1 MTYSELS
8 ALADPYLQQDR
19 AAVRAQAERYR
30 RRNEREILELAAI
43 ASDIGLDD
51 ITTFGLELEANPQLQ
66 EAFKSQYP
74 NVELDSLV
82 GRSSEELEGFVNG
95 VKWKY
100 FEVLVKD
107 RLNNERV
114 LGELQLEPGQKA
126 RLAESSTQQG
136 WDLKI
141 VDQHGE
147 TVEQIQAKAT
157 ASMSPVRKALEEN
170 PEFRVAVPDNLDSTS
185 SDVLGTDV
193 SWDELN
199 RTTEKHI
206 EEFSEGQI
214 ENGVEA
220 AAEFGV
226 DMVPLGSM
234 LFVGV
239 IEGRR
244 YLMGQATLRESM
256 RRGGRRLHRPTA
268 YSGIGTALAATG
280 LGSAAIPLVM
290 GLRVA
295 ESRVS
300 AQVRLG
306 DNLASRTS
314 ELEQLAARA

>member
-1 MTYSELS
+1 MAYSELA

-19 AAVRAQAERYR
+19 AAVLALAERYR

-51 ITTFGLELEANPQLQ
+51 VTTFGLELEVNPQLQ

-95 VKWKY
+95 VKGKY

-114 LGELQLEPGQKA
+114 LGELQLETGQEA
-126 RLAESSTQQG
+126 RLAESPTQQG

-141 VDQHGE
+141 VDHQGE
-147 TVEQIQAKAT
+147 IVEQIQLKAT
-157 ASMSPVRKALEEN
+157 ESLSYVRQALEKY
-170 PEFRVAVPDNLDSTS
+170 PDVRVAVPEELDSTS
-185 SDVLGTDV
+185 HEILGTGIPD
-193 SWDELN
+193 SELEEA
-199 RTTEKHI
+199 TEEHI
-206 EEFSEGQI
+206 EELSEGAI
-214 ENGVEA
+214 AYALETT
-220 AAEFGV
+220 AEFGV
-226 DMVPLGSM
+226 DVIPIGSV
-234 LFVGV
+234 LFIGV

-256 RRGGRRLHRPTA
+256 RRGGKRLGRASA

-280 LGSAAIPLVM
+280 LGLAAIPVVM

-295 ESRVS
+295 ENRV
-300 AQVRLG
+300 ATQINLG
-306 DNLASRTS
+306 DNLASRTA
-314 ELEQLAARA
+314 ELGRLPTRT

>member
-1 MTYSELS
+1 MAYSELA
-8 ALADPYLQQDR
+8 ALADRYPQQDR
-19 AAVRAQAERYR
+19 AAVVALAERYR

-43 ASDIGLDD
+43 ASEISLDE
-51 ITTFGLELEANPQLQ
+51 ITTFGLEPDANPQLQ

-82 GRSSEELEGFVNG
+82 GRSNEELEGFANG
-95 VKWKY
+95 VKGKY

-107 RLNNERV
+107 KLNAGET
-114 LGELQLEPGQKA
+114 LGELELVPGQEA
-126 RLAESSTQQG
+126 VLAKSATQRG
-136 WDLKI
+136 WDLEI
-141 VDQHGE
+141 IDHQGE
-147 TVEQIQAKAT
+147 TVEQIQLKAT
-157 ASMSPVRKALEEN
+157 DSMSYIRHALEKY
-170 PEFRVAVPDNLDSTS
+170 PDVRVAVPDNLEDSS
-185 SDVLGTDV
+185 SEILGTSI
-193 SWDELN
+193 SWNNLN
-199 RTTEKHI
+199 EETEKHI

-214 ENGVEA
+214 ENGLEA

-226 DMVPLGSM
+226 DMVPLGSV
-234 LFVGV
+234 LFVGI

-256 RRGGRRLHRPTA
+256 RRGGRQLRRPTV
-268 YSGIGTALAATG
+268 YGGIGTALATAG

-295 ESRVS
+295 ESHVS

>member
-19 AAVRAQAERYR
+19 AAVLALAERYR

-43 ASDIGLDD
+43 ASDIGLDE

-95 VKWKY
+95 VKGKY

-126 RLAESSTQQG
+126 RLAGSSTQQG

-256 RRGGRRLHRPTA
+256 RRGGRQLRRPTV
-268 YSGIGTALAATG
+268 YSGIGTALATAG

-314 ELEQLAARA
+314 ELEQLAPRA